1 MATFFPGESHTFS
14 EYLLVPGYSSSQ
26 CIPNNV
32 SLKTPL
38 TRFKRGEKPAITL
51 NIPMVSA
58 IMQSVSG
65 EKLAIA
71 LAKQGGVSFIYGS
84 QSIENEAA
92 MVRRVKSYK
101 AGYVVSDS
109 NLAPTA
115 TLHDVLELKA
125 RTGHSTIAITAD
137 GTPHGK
143 LMGIVAS
150 RDYRVNHTP
159 DDASVTTFMTP
170 IEKLVTA
177 PENTSLHD
185 CNNIIWD
192 NKINTLPLVDAEGNL
207 KYFVFRK
214 DYDSHK
220 KNVNELLDANKS
232 YVVGAG
238 INTRDYAQRVPAL
251 VEAGVDVL
259 CIDSS
264 EGYSEWQSRTI
275 AWIREHYGDTVKVGQ
290 LIGEQAGFIS
300 APVHSSVSGT
310 VIAVEPHTHPNKG
323 PGIMSVVIKNDG
335 KNTLHE
341 SVVPNKPL
349 EELTPDEI
357 VEIVKEKGIVGMG
370 GATFPTY
377 VKLKPGKPIDAV
389 LINGSECEPYL
400 TADHRVMLEFA
411 DDIVFGLRAM
421 MKAVSAPEG
430 VILIEDNKPD
440 AIALMEE
447 KVAPYDNIRVCAA
460 KTQYPEGAEK
470 MLIKKVMGRQ
480 VPSGKLP
487 ADVGCVVSNTSTAKA
502 ISDAIQKGLPLVER
516 VVSVTGE
523 FIRNPG
529 NYIVKLGTNVQEII
543 DHCGGI
549 TGDDMVLKMGGP
561 MMGAPIK
568 DTNVPIIKGSNGI
581 IAIAA
586 DHTEEKECI
595 KCGRCMDVCPME
607 LAPLDI
613 YKYAQLGDAETLLK
627 LNVMD
632 CFSCKCCEYICSSK
646 IPLVSKINA
655 AKGLV
660 MPLLKKK

>member
-1 MATFFPGESHTFS
+1 MAYTFRGGIHPDDQKAATNKKAIEPMAPPKQVVLPVSMHIGAPAKPVVKKGDQVFLGQ
-14 EYLLVPGYSSSQ
+14 LVAEAGG
-26 CIPNNV
+26 NV
-32 SLKTPL
+32 S
-38 TRFKRGEKPAITL
+38 A
-51 NIPMVSA
+51 NIH
-58 IMQSVSG
+58 
-65 EKLAIA
+65 
-71 LAKQGGVSFIYGS
+71 
-84 QSIENEAA
+84 
-92 MVRRVKSYK
+92 
-101 AGYVVSDS
+101 
-109 NLAPTA
+109 A
-115 TLHDVLELKA
+115 T
-125 RTGHSTIAITAD
+125 
-137 GTPHGK
+137 
-143 LMGIVAS
+143 
-150 RDYRVNHTP
+150 
-159 DDASVTTFMTP
+159 
-170 IEKLVTA
+170 
-177 PENTSLHD
+177 
-185 CNNIIWD
+185 
-192 NKINTLPLVDAEGNL
+192 
-207 KYFVFRK
+207 
-214 DYDSHK
+214 
-220 KNVNELLDANKS
+220 
-232 YVVGAG
+232 
-238 INTRDYAQRVPAL
+238 
-251 VEAGVDVL
+251 
-259 CIDSS
+259 
-264 EGYSEWQSRTI
+264 
-275 AWIREHYGDTVKVGQ
+275 
-290 LIGEQAGFIS
+290 
-300 APVHSSVSGT
+300 VSGT
-310 VIAVEPHTHPNKG
+310 VVDVAPRPHPNGSKVL
-323 PGIMSVVIKNDG
+323 SVVIENDFQD
-335 KNTLHE
+335 
-341 SVVPNKPL
+341 
-349 EELTPDEI
+349 TPDPSLHPLDMDAMTQEEI
-357 VEIVKEKGIVGMG
+357 INAIREAGIVGHG
-370 GATFPTY
+370 GATFPAD
-377 VKLKPGKPIDAV
+377 VKIRSGLGKADT
-389 LINGSECEPYL
+389 LILNGAECEPYI
-400 TADHRVMLEFA
+400 TSDHRVMLEFA

-549 TGDDMVLKMGGP
+549 TGDDVVLKMGGP

>member
-1 MATFFPGESHTFS
+1 MAKLTFMGGIHPYDGKDLSKDKPMKAV
-14 EYLLVPGYSSSQ
+14 LPKGDLVYPLSQ
-26 CIPNNV
+26 HIGAPAV
-32 SLKTPL
+32 PVVAKGDHVL
-38 TRFKRGEKPAITL
+38 TGQKIAEAQGF
-51 NIPMVSA
+51 VSA
-58 IMQSVSG
+58 P
-65 EKLAIA
+65 
-71 LAKQGGVSFIYGS
+71 IY
-84 QSIENEAA
+84 
-92 MVRRVKSYK
+92 
-101 AGYVVSDS
+101 
-109 NLAPTA
+109 A
-115 TLHDVLELKA
+115 T
-125 RTGHSTIAITAD
+125 
-137 GTPHGK
+137 
-143 LMGIVAS
+143 
-150 RDYRVNHTP
+150 
-159 DDASVTTFMTP
+159 
-170 IEKLVTA
+170 
-177 PENTSLHD
+177 
-185 CNNIIWD
+185 
-192 NKINTLPLVDAEGNL
+192 
-207 KYFVFRK
+207 
-214 DYDSHK
+214 
-220 KNVNELLDANKS
+220 
-232 YVVGAG
+232 
-238 INTRDYAQRVPAL
+238 
-251 VEAGVDVL
+251 
-259 CIDSS
+259 
-264 EGYSEWQSRTI
+264 
-275 AWIREHYGDTVKVGQ
+275 
-290 LIGEQAGFIS
+290 
-300 APVHSSVSGT
+300 VSGT
-310 VIAVEPHTHPNKG
+310 VKAIEPHRVVTGDNV
-323 PGIMSVVIKNDG
+323 MSIVIEDDHLYEEAEFVPADLE
-335 KNTLHE
+335 TL
-341 SVVPNKPL
+341 SR
-349 EELTPDEI
+349 EEI
-357 VEIVKEKGIVGMG
+357 IGRVKEAGIVGMG

-460 KTQYPEGAEK
+460 RTQYPEGAEK

-543 DHCGGI
+543 DHCGGV
-549 TGDDMVLKMGGP
+549 TGDDVVLKMGGP

>member
-1 MATFFPGESHTFS
+1 MFGSRLFPGGIHPHEGKNGKAVNGLNAI
-14 EYLLVPGYSSSQ
+14 EVLAAPPRVIIPLSQ
-26 CIPNNV
+26 HI
-32 SLKTPL
+32 
-38 TRFKRGEKPAITL
+38 GAPA
-51 NIPMVSA
+51 
-58 IMQSVSG
+58 
-65 EKLAIA
+65 K
-71 LAKQGGVSFIYGS
+71 
-84 QSIENEAA
+84 
-92 MVRRVKSYK
+92 
-101 AGYVVSDS
+101 
-109 NLAPTA
+109 
-115 TLHDVLELKA
+115 
-125 RTGHSTIAITAD
+125 
-137 GTPHGK
+137 
-143 LMGIVAS
+143 
-150 RDYRVNHTP
+150 
-159 DDASVTTFMTP
+159 
-170 IEKLVTA
+170 
-177 PENTSLHD
+177 
-185 CNNIIWD
+185 
-192 NKINTLPLVDAEGNL
+192 
-207 KYFVFRK
+207 
-214 DYDSHK
+214 
-220 KNVNELLDANKS
+220 
-232 YVVGAG
+232 
-238 INTRDYAQRVPAL
+238 AL
-251 VEAGVDVL
+251 V
-259 CIDSS
+259 
-264 EGYSEWQSRTI
+264 QK
-275 AWIREHYGDTVKVGQ
+275 GDHVRVGQ
-290 LIGEQAGFIS
+290 LIGEAGGFMS
-300 APVHSSVSGT
+300 APVHASVSGT
-310 VIAVEPHTHPNKG
+310 VVDIQPCILANG
-323 PGIMSVVIKNDG
+323 GQSMAIIIDNDY
-335 KNTLHE
+335 KDE
-341 SVVPNKPL
+341 WV
-349 EELTPDEI
+349 ELTPNDHPESLSAAELQQI
-357 VEIVKEKGIVGMG
+357 VRDAGIVGLG
-370 GATFPTY
+370 GATFPTS
-377 VKLKPGKPIDAV
+377 VKLSPPKGKTIEMFV
-389 LINGSECEPYL
+389 INGAECEPYL
-400 TADHRVMLEFA
+400 TADHRIMLEYA

-421 MKAVSAPEG
+421 MKAVAAPEG

-440 AIALMEE
+440 AVALMEE
-447 KVAPYDNIRVCAA
+447 KVAPYENIRVVAA

-549 TGDDMVLKMGGP
+549 TGDDVVLKMGGP

>member
-1 MATFFPGESHTFS
+1 MT
-14 EYLLVPGYSSSQ
+14 
-26 CIPNNV
+26 NV
-32 SLKTPL
+32 DEIKAYVAQA
-38 TRFKRGEKPAITL
+38 RAKRYEGFY
-51 NIPMVSA
+51 
-58 IMQSVSG
+58 
-65 EKLAIA
+65 
-71 LAKQGGVSFIYGS
+71 GGVHPT
-84 QSIENEAA
+84 ENKEFTEHLALQKFPEPDTVIIPLA
-92 MVRRVKSYK
+92 MHIG
-101 AGYVVSDS
+101 APATPVVQ
-109 NLAPTA
+109 P
-115 TLHDVLELKA
+115 
-125 RTGHSTIAITAD
+125 
-137 GTPHGK
+137 
-143 LMGIVAS
+143 
-150 RDYRVNHTP
+150 
-159 DDASVTTFMTP
+159 
-170 IEKLVTA
+170 
-177 PENTSLHD
+177 
-185 CNNIIWD
+185 
-192 NKINTLPLVDAEGNL
+192 
-207 KYFVFRK
+207 
-214 DYDSHK
+214 
-220 KNVNELLDANKS
+220 
-232 YVVGAG
+232 
-238 INTRDYAQRVPAL
+238 
-251 VEAGVDVL
+251 
-259 CIDSS
+259 
-264 EGYSEWQSRTI
+264 
-275 AWIREHYGDTVKVGQ
+275 GDTVKVGQ

-323 PGIMSVVIKNDG
+323 PGVLSVVIKNDG

-502 ISDAIQKGLPLVER
+502 ISDAIQKGMPLVER

-543 DHCGGI
+543 DHCGGV
-549 TGDDMVLKMGGP
+549 TGDDVVLKMGGP
-561 MMGAPIK
+561 MMGAPIM